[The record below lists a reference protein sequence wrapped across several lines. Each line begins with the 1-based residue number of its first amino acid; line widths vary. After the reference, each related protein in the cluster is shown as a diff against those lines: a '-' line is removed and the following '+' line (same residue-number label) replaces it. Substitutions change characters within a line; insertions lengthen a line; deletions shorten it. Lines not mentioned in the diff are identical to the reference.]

1 MLAAATA
8 AVAPPAFVVGGY
20 QTRGRLS
27 LLEEHVR
34 VRDRLYRQ
42 RSGVVTAALLY
53 GEEEYTCTGS
63 ELVWVA
69 HRLNS
74 QIVTRRARQPGTGPA
89 RRPVAH
95 GYRFQ
100 LISVLPYVDRWRSS
114 MPLMHCSYSV
124 KIANEVSCGT
134 V

>member
-63 ELVWVA
+63 ALVWVA
-69 HRLNS
+69 HRMTNS
-74 QIVTRRARQPGTGPA
+74 QIATRRARPRGTGPA
-89 RRPVAH
+89 RRHVAH

-100 LISVLPYVDRWRSS
+100 LMPVLLHVDRWRSS
-114 MPLMHCSYSV
+114 TSDTAADVLQL
-124 KIANEVSCGT
+124 
-134 V
+134 